1 MRLDLIVRQL
11 LLVAL
16 VSAGSLLS
24 VQPALAQLSN
34 TTSTFSGDIAATC
47 AFDGLSEVN
56 QINYNANNNNFL
68 SDLDYFSLSTN
79 VPNVRL
85 GLSRVTTN
93 SEPQA
98 ANGVTILADAAVF
111 QVQGGSLTLAAT
123 GSKTTNNTSPLMSA
137 SSTFALRSSIATTNP
152 INGVFQLLPGSYSY
166 SITLWCLL

>member
-1 MRLDLIVRQL
+1 MRLL

-16 VSAGSLLS
+16 GAAGSLLMDLS
-24 VQPALAQLSN
+24 ALAQLSS

-47 AFDGLSEVN
+47 AIDDLREAR
-56 QINYNANNNNFL
+56 QISYNAETNSFL
-68 SDLDYFSLSTN
+68 SGLDYFSLSTN
-79 VPNVRL
+79 VSNVRL

-98 ANGVTILADAAVF
+98 VNGVTILADAAIF

-123 GSKTTNNTSPLMSA
+123 GSKTTNTTSPPLSA